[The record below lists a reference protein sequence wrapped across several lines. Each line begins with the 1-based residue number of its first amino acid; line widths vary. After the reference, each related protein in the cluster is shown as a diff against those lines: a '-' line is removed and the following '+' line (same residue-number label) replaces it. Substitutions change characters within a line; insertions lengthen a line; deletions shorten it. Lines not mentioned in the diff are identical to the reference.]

1 MNLRLSIGWRI
12 DTSGHY
18 QTLVS
23 VTDEAGRTQQVRADN
38 ARTDYQA
45 VYEKKETNASGTLI
59 GSSLI
64 SGAVKAG
71 VGLKMLE
78 TAY

>member
-23 VTDEAGRTQQVRADN
+23 VTDEAGRTQQVRAEIVG
-38 ARTDYQA
+38 TDYQA
-45 VYEKKETNASGTLI
+45 VYEKKKTNASGTRS
-59 GSSLI
+59 GSSLV
-64 SGAVKAG
+64 SGAVKVG
-71 VGLKMLE
+71 VG
-78 TAY
+78 